1 MIKTIG
7 VIANPKKKKAI
18 AYQKKVAAFL
28 KKKRIKVI
36 TDQEVLRRE
45 VIDKADLIIALGGD
59 GTLLNIVKYINK
71 KIDVLGINLGGF
83 GFLTEIKTSEIK
95 QALEE
100 VLLSKYTISLR
111 QIIKASVYRN
121 NKLLKS
127 FKALNDI
134 VINKGSLSRILTL
147 ELSIEGEKAA
157 SYLCDGLIMATATG
171 STAHS
176 LSAGGPILH
185 PEVDAFVVTPVCP
198 HTLSNRPLVLSS
210 AAGIQV
216 RVISQEAKDVALVAD
231 GQAGINLKT
240 GDVIKIS
247 KARRPFRL
255 ITSSKRSY
263 FAILNEKLKWGKAR

>member
-7 VIANPKKKKAI
+7 VIANPKKKKAL
-18 AYQKKVAAFL
+18 AYQKKITAL
-28 KKKRIKVI
+28 LEKKKIEVI
-36 TDQEVLRRE
+36 TDKEISRRE
-45 VIDKADLIIALGGD
+45 VVEKADLIIALGGD
-59 GTLLNIVKYINK
+59 GTLLNIAKYINK

-100 VLLSKYTISLR
+100 VLSSKYTISLR
-111 QIIKASVYRN
+111 QIIKTSVYRN
-121 NKLLKS
+121 NKLLKN

-185 PEVDAFVVTPVCP
+185 PDVDAFVVTPVCP

-210 AAGIQV
+210 AVGIQV

-247 KARRPFRL
+247 KAGRPFRL